1 MATDTKSQF
10 EPHIGRSVSLDH
22 AAQLLGV
29 SRRTIYNRIRDNRLK
44 TVRTAGGSQRVLI
57 DSLADDHRVQ
67 RDSATSKRDGN

>member
-1 MATDTKSQF
+1 MATDIKSQF

-44 TVRTAGGSQRVLI
+44 TVRTAGGSQRVLV
-57 DSLADDHRVQ
+57 DSLSGDGNAHRTEVLV
-67 RDSATSKRDGN
+67 KRD